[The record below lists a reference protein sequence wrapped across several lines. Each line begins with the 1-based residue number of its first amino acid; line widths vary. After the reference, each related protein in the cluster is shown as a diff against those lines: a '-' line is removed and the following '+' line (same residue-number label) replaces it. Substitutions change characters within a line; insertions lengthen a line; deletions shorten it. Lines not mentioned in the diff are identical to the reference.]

1 MNTPATRPFF
11 QRMLVYAMIGCL
23 FMFAIF
29 LKVSPGRHILSGSSS
44 PQVKIWADPDQPSD
58 THTKIAPLPVIILA
72 FLVCFALRPE
82 VTPGRI
88 VTPSRFTPKT
98 LFLSSRHWFRPP
110 PVVVA

>member
-1 MNTPATRPFF
+1 MFA
-11 QRMLVYAMIGCL
+11 LIGCL

-29 LKVSPGRHILSGSSS
+29 LKVSPGRQILSGSSS
-44 PQVKIWADPDQPSD
+44 PQVKIWVDPDQPSD

-72 FLVCFALRPE
+72 FMVCLALRPE

-88 VTPSRFTPKT
+88 VSRSRFTPKT

-110 PVVVA
+110 PAVLA

>member
-1 MNTPATRPFF
+1 
-11 QRMLVYAMIGCL
+11 MLQLRRIFIFALIGCL

-72 FLVCFALRPE
+72 FLVCFALRAE
-82 VTPGRI
+82 VTPGKI
-88 VTPSRFTPKT
+88 VSPPRFTPKT